1 MYFNNVYFGG
11 IALHPKAHYINQT
24 HHAKTRHKLQL
35 FTHAP
40 RVFGGGGTPEGGE
53 GEALTE
59 LHSETVARQQTNK
72 REGTFIKTKTRQSS
86 GKINTRRELKA
97 KPRPLINWQQLG
109 VVVILSLFCALHNYA
124 MRCIFI
130 QRKPRDNKRAQI
142 KTKPANLRKL

>member
-1 MYFNNVYFGG
+1 MTDSMYFNNVYFGG
-11 IALHPKAHYINQT
+11 IAPHPKAHYINQT
-24 HHAKTRHKLQL
+24 HHAKTRHELQY
-35 FTHAP
+35 FTLAP

-86 GKINTRRELKA
+86 GKINTGQQLKA
-97 KPRPLINWQQLG
+97 KPRPLINWQQVG
-109 VVVILSLFCALHNYA
+109 AVVVLSQFRALYNYT

-130 QRKPRDNKRAQI
+130 QHKNPDTISAI
-142 KTKPANLRKL
+142 K